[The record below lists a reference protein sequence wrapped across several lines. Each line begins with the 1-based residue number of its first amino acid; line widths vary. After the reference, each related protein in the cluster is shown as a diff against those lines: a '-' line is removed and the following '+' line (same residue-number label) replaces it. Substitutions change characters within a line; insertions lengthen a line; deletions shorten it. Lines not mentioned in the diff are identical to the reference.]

1 MKLLLERRS
10 KIITQIEE
18 VMEKAEKEDRA
29 FTSDELEKV
38 SEYKEQISNIDETI
52 KAKEE
57 ARSLMTTIKKS
68 PSSTP
73 ANDSIKSISD
83 EIRSLKTD
91 KELELGTRELRDKTH
106 TLDTGAI
113 GTGNASTQ
121 TIVKTTFADYI
132 LDKLAYVSPLYGA
145 VRHERFGNSK
155 HQIPVQANKLGKF
168 VPMQELAEYSKQVA
182 NFKAIKLEAHKLGTL
197 ISFSQEA
204 LEDTGYNLESELLRQ
219 LAEAYSI
226 TLDELIVK
234 GNTAYGVQ
242 GLESFTVQDGAKE
255 VKLTVD
261 ITPETLTELYF
272 ALPIRYRG
280 TATWVIS
287 DQTAKVLTDMK
298 FEDGAPVLVRSYNGS
313 PVGMQTTI
321 LGRPVIISE
330 YITNLDGTGTAI
342 YFGDLKRSLIVG
354 ERKALSLQKSTE
366 YGFINDEI
374 AIKANMRL
382 DIKKALGEAMVLG
395 KVVKEVPQV
404 PETKVSKSKSA

>member
-1 MKLLLERRS
+1 MKLLLEKRS
-10 KIITQIEE
+10 KLIEQIES
-18 VMEKAEKEDRA
+18 VMENAEQEKRA
-29 FTSDELEKV
+29 FNEQELEKV
-38 SEYKEQISNIDETI
+38 NQYKNEINQIDETI

-57 ARSLMTTIKKS
+57 ARNLMTTIKKS
-68 PSSTP
+68 TTP
-73 ANDSIKSISD
+73 TNEMSRSITE
-83 EIRSLKTD
+83 EIRSLKAD
-91 KELELGTRELRDKTH
+91 VELEIGTMELRDATH
-106 TLDTGAI
+106 TFSDAAI
-113 GTGNASTQ
+113 GSGNAPTQ
-121 TIVKTTFADYI
+121 NIAKTTFADYI

-182 NFKAIKLEAHKLGTL
+182 NFKAIKLEAHKFGTL

-204 LEDTGYNLESELLRQ
+204 LDDTGYNLESELLRQ
-219 LAEAYSI
+219 LAEAYSM

-234 GNTAYGVQ
+234 GNDEYDVQ
-242 GLESFTVQDGAKE
+242 GLNSFSTEDGAKE
-255 VKLTVD
+255 VKLAGEMK
-261 ITPETLTELYF
+261 PETLTELYF
-272 ALPIRYRG
+272 ALPIRYRS

-298 FEDGAPVLVRSYNGS
+298 FTDGKPVLVNSYNGS
-313 PVGMQTTI
+313 PIGMQTTI
-321 LGRPVIISE
+321 LGRPVIINE
-330 YITNLDGTGTAI
+330 HIANLDGAGTAI
-342 YFGDLKRSLIVG
+342 YFGDLKRALIVG

-395 KVVKEVPQV
+395 TVGSV
-404 PETKVSKSKSA
+404 TKASRSKAA

>member
-10 KIITQIEE
+10 KIIAQIEE
-18 VMEKAEKEDRA
+18 VMKKAEKEDRA
-29 FTSDELEKV
+29 FTNDEIEKV
-38 SEYKEQISNIDETI
+38 NEYKEQISNIDETI

-73 ANDSIKSISD
+73 PNDTIKSISD

-121 TIVKTTFADYI
+121 TIAKTTFADYI

-182 NFKAIKLEAHKLGTL
+182 NFKAIKLEAHKFGTL

-255 VKLTVD
+255 VKLTAD
-261 ITPETLTELYF
+261 IKPEILTELYF
-272 ALPIRYRG
+272 SLPIRYRA

-287 DQTAKVLTDMK
+287 DQTAKALTDMK
-298 FEDGAPVLVRSYNGS
+298 FEDGTPVLVSSYNGS

-321 LGRPVIISE
+321 LGRPVIVSE

-342 YFGDLKRSLIVG
+342 YFGDLKDR
-354 ERKALSLQKSTE
+354 
-366 YGFINDEI
+366 
-374 AIKANMRL
+374 
-382 DIKKALGEAMVLG
+382 
-395 KVVKEVPQV
+395 
-404 PETKVSKSKSA
+404 

>member
-1 MKLLLERRS
+1 MKLLLEKRS

-18 VMEKAEKEDRA
+18 IMEKAEKECRA
-29 FTSDELEKV
+29 FSSEELTKV
-38 SEYKEQISNIDETI
+38 NEYKEQITQIDETI
-52 KAKEE
+52 KTKEE
-57 ARSLMTTIKKS
+57 ARDLMTTIKK
-68 PSSTP
+68 PASSTP
-73 ANDSIKSISD
+73 TNNEVRSISD
-83 EIRSLKTD
+83 EIRSLKSD
-91 KELELGTRELRDKTH
+91 QELEIGTKELRDATH
-106 TLDTGAI
+106 TFSDSAI
-113 GTGNASTQ
+113 GSGNASTQ
-121 TIVKTTFADYI
+121 NIAKTTFADYI

-182 NFKAIKLEAHKLGTL
+182 NFKAIKLEAHKFGTL

-204 LEDTGYNLESELLRQ
+204 LDDTGYNLESELLRQ
-219 LAEAYSI
+219 LSESYSM

-234 GNTAYGVQ
+234 GNDEYDVQ
-242 GLESFTVQDGAKE
+242 GLNSFSTEDGAKE
-255 VKLTVD
+255 VKLTGN
-261 ITPETLTELYF
+261 ITSETLTELYF
-272 ALPIRYRG
+272 ALPIRYRS

-287 DQTAKVLTDMK
+287 DQTAKALTDMK
-298 FEDGAPVLVRSYNGS
+298 FVDGRPVLVNSYNGS

-321 LGRPVIISE
+321 LGRPVIINE
-330 YITNLDGTGTAI
+330 HITNLDGTGTAI
-342 YFGDLKRSLIVG
+342 YFGDLKRAIIVG

-395 KVVKEVPQV
+395 TVGSVAKASRGK
-404 PETKVSKSKSA
+404 AA

>member
-1 MKLLLERRS
+1 MKLLLEKRS
-10 KIITQIEE
+10 KLIGNIEE
-18 VMEKAEKEDRA
+18 IMEKAEKERRA
-29 FTSDELEKV
+29 FSSEEINKV
-38 SEYKEQISNIDETI
+38 NEYKEAINQIDETI

-57 ARSLMTTIKKS
+57 ARNLMTSIKKS
-68 PSSTP
+68 ASTSMTNNE
-73 ANDSIKSISD
+73 AKSISD
-83 EIRSLKTD
+83 EIRSLKADQELEIGT
-91 KELELGTRELRDKTH
+91 KELRNVTH
-106 TLDTGAI
+106 TFSDSAI
-113 GTGNASTQ
+113 GSGNASTQ
-121 TIVKTTFADYI
+121 NIAKTTFADYI

-182 NFKAIKLEAHKLGTL
+182 NFKAIKLEAHKFGTL

-204 LEDTGYNLESELLRQ
+204 LDDTGYNLESELLRQ
-219 LAEAYSI
+219 LSESYRM

-234 GNTAYGVQ
+234 GNDEYQVEGLNSFSTDDGV
-242 GLESFTVQDGAKE
+242 KE
-255 VKLTVD
+255 VKLASNM
-261 ITPETLTELYF
+261 TPETLTELYF
-272 ALPIRYRG
+272 ALPIRYRS

-298 FEDGAPVLVRSYNGS
+298 FADGRPVLVNSYNGL

-321 LGRPVIISE
+321 LGRPVIINE
-330 YITNLDGTGTAI
+330 HIENLDGTGTAI
-342 YFGDLKRSLIVG
+342 YFGDLKRALIVG
-354 ERKALSLQKSTE
+354 ERKALSLQKSAE

-395 KVVKEVPQV
+395 TVANAAKASR
-404 PETKVSKSKSA
+404 SKAA

>member
-1 MKLLLERRS
+1 MKILLEKRS
-10 KIITQIEE
+10 KLIEQIEN
-18 VMEKAEKEDRA
+18 VMKEAEKEDRA
-29 FTSDELEKV
+29 FKSEELDQINGYKDEI
-38 SEYKEQISNIDETI
+38 EQIDETI

-57 ARSLMTTIKKS
+57 ARNLMTTIQK
-68 PSSTP
+68 PASSTKQKEE
-73 ANDSIKSISD
+73 IKSISE
-83 EIRSLKTD
+83 EIRSLKAD
-91 KELELGTRELRDKTH
+91 QELEIGTKELRDISH
-106 TLDTGAI
+106 TLSPDAI
-113 GTGNASTQ
+113 GSGNASTQ
-121 TIVKTTFADYI
+121 PIAKTTFADYI

-182 NFKAIKLEAHKLGTL
+182 NFKAIKLEAHKFGTL

-204 LEDTGYNLESELLRQ
+204 IEDTGYNLESELLRQ
-219 LAEAYSI
+219 LAEAYSM

-234 GNTAYGVQ
+234 GNTEYDVQ
-242 GLESFTVQDGAKE
+242 GLESLSIEDGAKE
-255 VKLTVD
+255 VKLGAD
-261 ITPETLTELYF
+261 LTPETLTELYF
-272 ALPIRYRG
+272 ALPIRYRS

-287 DQTAKVLTDMK
+287 DQTAKALTDMK
-298 FEDGAPVLVRSYNGS
+298 FADGRPVLVTSYNGS

-321 LGRPVIISE
+321 LGRPVIINE
-330 YITNLDGTGTAI
+330 HIANIDGTGTAI
-342 YFGDLKRSLIVG
+342 YFGDLKRALIVG

-395 KVVKEVPQV
+395 TVGSVAKA
-404 PETKVSKSKSA
+404 SRSKSA